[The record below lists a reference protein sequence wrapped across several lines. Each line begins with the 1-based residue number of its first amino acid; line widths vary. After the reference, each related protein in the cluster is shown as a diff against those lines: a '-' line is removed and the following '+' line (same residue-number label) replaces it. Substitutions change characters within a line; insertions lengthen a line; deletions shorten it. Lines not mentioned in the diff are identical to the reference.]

1 MNSLEM
7 LVSRLKEKVE
17 EATHLLQ
24 EAREENIRL
33 KVEVVRLRKRVQ
45 DLQALNQNL
54 IERQGSLQM
63 ELERTDTLTSI
74 QTKSRINELVREID
88 KCLALLEQ

>member
-54 IERQGSLQM
+54 IERQGTLQTEM
-63 ELERTDTLTSI
+63 ERNDTLVSI